1 MLQRLQRL
9 QTAGLLLLGL
19 CLLASSAWAGLP
31 NLQLDPQK
39 LQQPVPVERL
49 QLLEDPSASLS
60 AAQALEQLQLRGQA
74 STSTPRLGYS
84 ASPWWLGFSLQ
95 VSSPEPLFLVLDNP
109 YVDDIQL
116 WLFSH
121 GQQTSIL
128 HAGDLQAFSQ
138 RSAPYPNF
146 MLALPALSSGEH
158 QLLLRVSSSSSLN
171 LPLQI
176 VSLSASKQL
185 IAQKWLHGGL
195 LCGAL
200 LIMALFHL
208 VKFSA
213 LREPQLGYYCATL
226 FSATLYYAAVLGP
239 VNMLWPQ
246 WPTLSTALLNLAGA
260 LCLIFSSLFIKH
272 VLALHG
278 RRLGW
283 LCKILFAL
291 ILLGAA
297 PAILGINDYRQQQWM
312 NLLFLGNGL
321 FQLAMTVYGVKLGR
335 PFAKSL
341 GLFWSATLL
350 LMILLPLSR
359 AGVLPDLPLLNQVSL
374 YLPAISFFMFGIF
387 SGMQLEMIRADL
399 FTSQQ
404 QAIGNLERYQALFN
418 NAAEGIVRCNRA
430 GIILEVNPGFLRLL
444 GHSAT
449 QTSSVQG
456 QAIQSL
462 LKATDWTHLLV
473 QLNDQQPT
481 ATGECQLRDH
491 HGTVHWVHL
500 SLYLLPA
507 EDCIEA
513 IVVDLTER
521 RALEQ
526 HLQNLA
532 AHDSLTGLLNRR
544 ELERLLQESLST
556 IDGQHFS
563 HLLYLDLDQFKQVND
578 LGGHSAGDQLLR
590 QLAGKLQHQLPEQ
603 AKLARIGGDEFAVLL
618 AHLDEASAM
627 AQADALRACVEQFV
641 FSWQGR
647 PFRLFVS
654 IGLLELSSAV
664 NDWETALNWADS
676 ASQRAKH
683 QGRNR
688 VHRFNPED
696 GVLLAHQRQLQWI
709 SRLRAAIEHQYF
721 ELFFQPVMPLQQPEA
736 GWHYEILLR
745 YRDPQT
751 GAWVAPGEFLEAA
764 ERYGLLGAIDR
775 WVIRRLFDWMAQNPQ
790 HLRQLAQ
797 VNLNLSGSSLQD
809 SEIHQLL
816 KEQLA
821 RQHLPGNKL
830 CIEVTEMVALGE
842 LGASAEWI
850 TQLREQGIKVA
861 LDDFGSGFASYAYL
875 RHLPL
880 DILKIDGTFISGIE
894 QDPINQAM
902 VSSMQQIAQQLGL
915 KTVAEFVE
923 TQATL
928 DCLRSLGI
936 DYAQGYFIDR
946 PQPLNTLADHHR
958 AQPALVPISDSSNIA
973 S

>member
-1 MLQRLQRL
+1 MLQRLQAVL
-9 QTAGLLLLGL
+9 SLLGL
-19 CLLASSAWAGLP
+19 CLLASSTCAALP
-31 NLQLDPQK
+31 SLQLDAHS
-39 LQQPVPVERL
+39 LQQPIPIERSL
-49 QLLEDPSASLS
+49 LLEDPNHSLNAS
-60 AAQALEQLQLRGQA
+60 QALEQLLEHGQL
-74 STSTPRLGYS
+74 STSSPHLGYS
-84 ASPWWLGFSLQ
+84 ASNWWLGFNLQ

-116 WLFSH
+116 WLLSH
-121 GQQTSIL
+121 DQPPSML
-128 HAGDLQAFSQ
+128 RAGDLLPFSQ

-146 MLALPALSSGEH
+146 MLALPPLGNGEH
-158 QLLLRVSSSSSLN
+158 SLLLRITSSSSLN

-185 IAQKWLHGGL
+185 IAQKWLHAGL

-226 FSATLYYAAVLGP
+226 FSASLYYAAILGP
-239 VNMLWPQ
+239 VSMLWPH
-246 WPTLSTALLNLAGA
+246 WPTLASSLLNLAGA
-260 LCLIFSSLFIKH
+260 LCLVFSTLFIKH

-283 LCKILFAL
+283 LCYTFFAL
-291 ILLGAA
+291 ILLIAA
-297 PAILGINDYRQQQWM
+297 PAVLGINDYRQQQWM
-312 NLLFLGNGL
+312 NLIFLCNGL
-321 FQLAMTVYGVKLGR
+321 LQLAMTFYGVKLGR

-341 GLFWSATLL
+341 SVFWSATLL

-359 AGVLPDLPLLNQVSL
+359 AGVLPDLPWLSHMSL

-404 QAIGNLERYQALFN
+404 QAIGHLERYQALFN

-430 GIILEVNPGFLRLL
+430 GIIVEANPGFLRLL
-444 GHSAT
+444 GLPPEQAA
-449 QTSSVQG
+449 QLLG
-456 QAIQSL
+456 QPIQSL
-462 LKATDWTHLLV
+462 VKTSDWAHLFM
-473 QLNDQQPT
+473 QLSLEQHT
-481 ATGECQLRDH
+481 VSGECQLRDQQ
-491 HGTVHWVHL
+491 GRVHWVYL

-507 EDCIEA
+507 QDCIEG
-513 IVVDLTER
+513 IVVDLSER

-526 HLQNLA
+526 HLQDLA

-544 ELERLLQESLST
+544 ELERLLQESLSHP
-556 IDGQHFS
+556 DSQLFS

-578 LGGHSAGDQLLR
+578 LCGHAAGDQLLR
-590 QLAGKLQHQLPEQ
+590 QLASKLQHQLPVS
-603 AKLARIGGDEFAVLL
+603 AKLARIGGDEFTVLL
-618 AHLDEASAM
+618 AQHSDADAM
-627 AQADALRACVEQFV
+627 AQAEALRACVEQFV

-654 IGLLELSSAV
+654 IGLLELDSTVS
-664 NDWETALNWADS
+664 DWETALNWADS
-676 ASQRAKH
+676 ASQRAKN

-688 VHRFNPED
+688 VHRFNPAD
-696 GVLLAHQRQLQWI
+696 GVLLEHQRQLQWI
-709 SRLRAAIEHQYF
+709 TRLRAAIERHHF
-721 ELFFQPVMPLQQPEA
+721 ELFYQPVMALQQPEA

-751 GAWVAPGEFLEAA
+751 GDWVAPGEFLGAA

-775 WVIRRLFDWMAQNPQ
+775 WVIRQLFDWMEQNPQ

-809 SEIHQLL
+809 AQIHELL

-821 RQHLPGNKL
+821 RQHLPGAKL

-850 TQLREQGIKVA
+850 NKLREQGIKVA

-880 DILKIDGTFISGIE
+880 DILKIDGTFISGLE
-894 QDPINQAM
+894 HDPINQAM

-923 TQATL
+923 SQATL

-946 PQPLNTLADHHR
+946 PQSLENLADHHS
-958 AQPALVPISDSSNIA
+958 AQLSLTLSSDNS
-973 S
+973 